1 MARNLAMA
9 VAALACVVL
18 SGSGVQAIRPKAEG
32 TAASP
37 KKSPEAV
44 SADAVN
50 SGLKRLAKADAADA
64 RNPKQARKDYEAAL
78 KDFQTAIKLTP
89 DSYQAHTG
97 AGYSYRKLGN
107 YGRALESYDQA
118 LKISPAFT
126 EAIEY
131 RAEAYLGLNRLEE
144 VKQAYMH
151 LFVHDRT
158 ASNVLMK
165 AMKAWGDARRVQP
178 AGVDPAALKAF
189 ESWVEERDA
198 LAASVVN
205 LGHNSPDWK

>member
-1 MARNLAMA
+1 MARNLAAA
-9 VAALACVVL
+9 VAALTWVVL
-18 SGSGVQAIRPKAEG
+18 AGSGVQAIRPKAQS
-32 TAASP
+32 TSAP
-37 KKSPEAV
+37 KKAPGDI

-50 SGLKRLAKADAADA
+50 SGLKRLANADDAEA
-64 RNPKQARKDYEAAL
+64 RNPKQARREYEAAL
-78 KDFQTAIKLTP
+78 KDFQTAIKATP
-89 DSYQAHTG
+89 DDYRAHTG

-107 YGRALESYDQA
+107 YERALDSYERA

-126 EAIEY
+126 DAIEY

-144 VKQAYMH
+144 TKQSYMH

-165 AMKAWGDARRVQP
+165 AMKTWVERRRSQP
-178 AGVDPAALKAF
+178 AGVDAATFKAF
-189 ESWVEERDA
+189 ESWVQERDA